1 LSVLLR
7 ALIVQVSIVEKSL
20 NPTNL
25 VLPAKPTFVP
35 MDRIGFC
42 ISLLLGVLFIQEVSS
57 QSIDWYE
64 LVIIPEIKNAQF
76 LVVEVDSMGM
86 KCRKRDEP
94 IYCTVAEEA
103 HDFKLQSLRE
113 KQLEALKTLNLKW
126 TLVKEDSLKS
136 EKYKDTVKY
145 PFIIDYDFDLIG
157 LEKVRKSLIYLKLDF
172 LLIDRKTNYIL
183 GRSSQYDLNDP
194 FEPMELMIDELIE
207 MNSSE

>member
-1 LSVLLR
+1 
-7 ALIVQVSIVEKSL
+7 
-20 NPTNL
+20 
-25 VLPAKPTFVP
+25 
-35 MDRIGFC
+35 
-42 ISLLLGVLFIQEVSS
+42 
-57 QSIDWYE
+57 
-64 LVIIPEIKNAQF
+64 
-76 LVVEVDSMGM
+76 
-86 KCRKRDEP
+86 
-94 IYCTVAEEA
+94 VAEEA

-145 PFIIDYDFDLIG
+145 PFIIEYDFDLIG